1 MRTFLNNLD
10 DYIPQL
16 INNKAINVIYKNVI
30 LDVNAF
36 MLFGNEYAIL
46 NRIAQL
52 VVKKMFQTPT
62 LLNMRV
68 CHINPQKETEGEFV
82 LSEFHMEFELNEKS
96 LEYIKSVIANKSIS
110 NRSFVFI
117 IKNAE
122 SSINRNMYLA
132 LRRIIDINPT
142 CKFIITTSSMAFME
156 KSLLSRVLQV
166 NCSFPFQNVFECS
179 LVKEAAVNSN
189 ISQDKMQEIYNDSN
203 NNIITLLQHLG
214 SNCQQLLWQKSI
226 DNLTEMFKTEKKQL
240 MIIMSIRETVYR
252 LYHIGIPLKDVCH
265 YVIKHNI
272 KSKNIQNIVKL
283 AAECEH
289 GTSKGSK
296 EILLYEKFFLNLYK
310 FL

>member
-1 MRTFLNNLD
+1 
-10 DYIPQL
+10 
-16 INNKAINVIYKNVI
+16 
-30 LDVNAF
+30 
-36 MLFGNEYAIL
+36 
-46 NRIAQL
+46 
-52 VVKKMFQTPT
+52 
-62 LLNMRV
+62 
-68 CHINPQKETEGEFV
+68 
-82 LSEFHMEFELNEKS
+82 
-96 LEYIKSVIANKSIS
+96 
-110 NRSFVFI
+110 
-117 IKNAE
+117 
-122 SSINRNMYLA
+122 
-132 LRRIIDINPT
+132 
-142 CKFIITTSSMAFME
+142 MAFME

-189 ISQDKMQEIYNDSN
+189 ISQDKMQEIYNYSS

-214 SNCQQLLWQKSI
+214 SNCQQLLWQKCI
-226 DNLTEMFKTEKKQL
+226 DNLIEMFSTEKKQL
-240 MIIMSIRETVYR
+240 VIIMTIRETVYR